1 MWPDIGIKSSPKLSK
16 FCQKIF
22 GFTGQ
27 SKFFKVAEK
36 ATKNWATF
44 LFPRTFTNHPI
55 WSHWT
60 ANIEPKKRFTVSIPG
75 RPFWGRWRWLWRRHV
90 LRRAHDGRTEV
101 GQPAPH
107 PKASSQPRPLG
118 VGEYNVWCFCE
129 IFLLPPSAGNNAQ
142 INTWHKRNI
151 NKIIEWKKAYLIFL
165 YVAYLNRLS

>member
-1 MWPDIGIKSSPKLSK
+1 MPKNIWLYWTIEVFQSSWKSHKKLGNFFVSKNFHKSPNLVTLDCKH
-16 FCQKIF
+16 
-22 GFTGQ
+22 
-27 SKFFKVAEK
+27 
-36 ATKNWATF
+36 WA
-44 LFPRTFTNHPI
+44 
-55 WSHWT
+55 
-60 ANIEPKKRFTVSIPG
+60 KKRFTVSIPG

-142 INTWHKRNI
+142 IKTWHKRNI

-165 YVAYLNRLS
+165 YVAYLSRLS

>member
-60 ANIEPKKRFTVSIPG
+60 ANIEPKKGLQYRSQGVHSEGDDDDF
-75 RPFWGRWRWLWRRHV
+75 
-90 LRRAHDGRTEV
+90 DDDM
-101 GQPAPH
+101 
-107 PKASSQPRPLG
+107 SSAVHMTAEPRSDSLHHIQRPLLSP
-118 VGEYNVWCFCE
+118 VPSELVSTMFDVFVKYFCYLHQQE
-129 IFLLPPSAGNNAQ
+129 IM
-142 INTWHKRNI
+142 HK
-151 NKIIEWKKAYLIFL
+151 LILDIKEILTNEF
-165 YVAYLNRLS
+165 N